1 MVQQHSKMCDRERFL
16 LVVKVSTDA
25 QGNGLWRTDCPVWE
39 KGCPM
44 EKYEA
49 NRNQDA
55 LMSVTVDPNGY
66 RIHRLID
73 DVVCPVRCTSAL
85 VKRDPMVEALFGPA
99 IVARPKKKR

>member
-1 MVQQHSKMCDRERFL
+1 LYVVQVSK
-16 LVVKVSTDA
+16 DA
-25 QGNGLWRTDCPVWE
+25 QGNGLWRTDWRVWE
-39 KGCPM
+39 KGCVM

-49 NRNQDA
+49 NRNQGA
-55 LMSVTVDPNGY
+55 LMNVTVDPNGY

-73 DVVCPVRCTSAL
+73 DVVCPIRCTLAQ